1 MIRPFECIMGT
12 NLNSVWLEGTLLAE
26 PVSNEI
32 DPPTFRFPIEA
43 PEPHEAASVFLV
55 EADDAAFD
63 GCRPRLCRGREV
75 RIIGRLHQRRW
86 VDNDGFLQKEVK
98 IIGEMVE
105 PLGVPL

>member
-1 MIRPFECIMGT
+1 MIRPFECATGT

-26 PVSNEI
+26 PEASEAG
-32 DPPTFRFPIEA
+32 PPIFRFPIET
-43 PEPHEAASVFLV
+43 PEHHETASVFLV
-55 EADDAAFD
+55 EADEAAFD

-86 VDNDGFLQKEVK
+86 VDGQGFLQKEVK